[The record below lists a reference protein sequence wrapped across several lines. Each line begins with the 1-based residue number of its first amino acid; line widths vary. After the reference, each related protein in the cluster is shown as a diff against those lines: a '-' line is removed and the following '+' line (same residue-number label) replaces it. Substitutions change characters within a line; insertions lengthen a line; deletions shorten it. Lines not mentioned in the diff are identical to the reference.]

1 MKITFYN
8 LQKGIR
14 YLRNYGL
21 REFFIR
27 LSEKG
32 EPENISYSDWYNKHK
47 AAENELKKQRRES
60 EHWEG
65 KPSFMVFIQC
75 GGGINIDAQAVQ
87 RSIDSVLEQSY
98 GQWSICVLNAP
109 ESMSDE
115 LSSFIKTKAEHEILC
130 ARADDILQDIEQTA
144 SGKWSYAAFLG
155 AGHIL
160 SPDALYQ
167 AANAI
172 ENPAS
177 IRQSGEHWDD
187 DKSTIPDMIYTD
199 EDMIQWSGDESD
211 TDPFHYA
218 PEFKPDFNLDLLRA
232 NNYMKHFLVVSRE
245 IFIKAVTAETE
256 PDVDKCFDFVFK
268 CAENANRIV
277 HIPRVLYSCVKG
289 DDNDCINASTEIKA
303 IVNHLNRAG
312 IKAEVHRT
320 DYEGYYR
327 IRYTNDE
334 KPLVSI
340 LIPNKDERDSLNKCL
355 KSIAAGT
362 YDNIEII
369 IIENNSTEPETFEYY
384 KSLPERYDG
393 KFEGGI
399 KVVSWASNGL
409 FNYSAINNYGR
420 ANAKGEYLVLLN
432 NDIEMISRD
441 WIEEMLSVCTR
452 KDAGIVGAKLYYP
465 DDTIQHAGIVA
476 AIGGHA
482 RGVASN
488 MLVGLD
494 RYGDG
499 GYMHKASVMQ
509 DYSAV
514 TAACLMIKA
523 SVYDRIGG
531 FEERLT
537 VAFNDVDLCLKA
549 RKAGYLVVYDPY
561 VEAYHYESKSR
572 GQEDTEEKVR
582 RFQDEIEYMRSK
594 WNDIMR
600 YGDPY
605 YNPNLSRI
613 KNDYSLNG
621 MD

>member
-1 MKITFYN
+1 M
-8 LQKGIR
+8 
-14 YLRNYGL
+14 
-21 REFFIR
+21 
-27 LSEKG
+27 SG
-32 EPENISYSDWYNKHK
+32 E
-47 AAENELKKQRRES
+47 
-60 EHWEG
+60 
-65 KPSFMVFIQC
+65 
-75 GGGINIDAQAVQ
+75 
-87 RSIDSVLEQSY
+87 
-98 GQWSICVLNAP
+98 
-109 ESMSDE
+109 
-115 LSSFIKTKAEHEILC
+115 
-130 ARADDILQDIEQTA
+130 
-144 SGKWSYAAFLG
+144 KWSYAAFLG

-177 IRQSGEHWDD
+177 IRQSGVHWDD

-199 EDMIQWSGDESD
+199 EDMIQWGSNEHD
-211 TDPFHYA
+211 TDPLHYA

-289 DDNDCINASTEIKA
+289 DDNDCINADTELKA
-303 IVNHLNRAG
+303 IVSHLNRAG

-340 LIPNKDERDSLNKCL
+340 LIPNKDERDSLDKCL

-369 IIENNSTEPETFEYY
+369 IIENNSTESETFEYY
-384 KSLPERYDG
+384 KSLPERYDE
-393 KFEGGI
+393 KFRGGI
-399 KVVSWASNGL
+399 KVVSWESNGV
-409 FNYSAINNYGR
+409 FNYSAINNFGR
-420 ANAKGEYLVLLN
+420 ANAKGEYIVLLN
-432 NDIEMISRD
+432 NDIEIISRD

-452 KDAGIVGAKLYYP
+452 KDIGIVGAKLYYP

-523 SVYDRIGG
+523 SVYDQIGG

-561 VEAYHYESKSR
+561 VVAYHYESKSR

>member
-47 AAENELKKQRRES
+47 AAENELKKQSRES

-75 GGGINIDAQAVQ
+75 GGGIKIDVQAVK
-87 RSIDSVLEQSY
+87 RSIDSVLKQSY
-98 GQWSICVLNAP
+98 GQWSVCVLNAP

-130 ARADDILQDIEQTA
+130 AKADDILQDIEQMA
-144 SGKWSYAAFLG
+144 GEKWSYAAFLG
-155 AGHIL
+155 DGHIL

-177 IRQSGEHWDD
+177 IRQSGVHWDD

-232 NNYMKHFLVVSRE
+232 NNYMKHFLVVRRE
-245 IFIKAVTAETE
+245 LFIKAVTAETE

-277 HIPRVLYSCVKG
+277 HIPKVLYSSVKG
-289 DDNDCINASTEIKA
+289 EDNNCINADTEIKA
-303 IVNHLNRAG
+303 IVSHLNRTG

-340 LIPNKDERDSLNKCL
+340 LIPNKDERDSLDKCL
-355 KSIAAGT
+355 KSIAVGT

-369 IIENNSTEPETFEYY
+369 IIENNSTESETFEYY
-384 KSLPERYDG
+384 KSLPERYDE
-393 KFEGGI
+393 KFRGGI
-399 KVVSWASNGL
+399 KVVSWESNGV

-420 ANAKGEYLVLLN
+420 ANAKGEYIVLLN
-432 NDIEMISRD
+432 NDIEIISRD

-452 KDAGIVGAKLYYP
+452 RDAGIVGAKLYYP

-523 SVYDRIGG
+523 SVYDQIGG

-561 VEAYHYESKSR
+561 VVAYHYESKSR

>member
-47 AAENELKKQRRES
+47 AAENELKKQSRES

-75 GGGINIDAQAVQ
+75 GGGTNIDAQAVK
-87 RSIDSVLEQSY
+87 RSIDSVLKQSY
-98 GQWSICVLNAP
+98 GQWSVCVLNAP

-130 ARADDILQDIEQTA
+130 TRADDILQDIEQM
-144 SGKWSYAAFLG
+144 SGEKWSYAAFLG

-177 IRQSGEHWDD
+177 IRQSGVHWDD

-232 NNYMKHFLVVSRE
+232 NNYMKHFLVVRRE
-245 IFIKAVTAETE
+245 LFIKAVTAEIE

-277 HIPRVLYSCVKG
+277 HIPKVLYSSVKG
-289 DDNDCINASTEIKA
+289 EDNNCINADTEIKA
-303 IVNHLNRAG
+303 IVSHLNRAG

-340 LIPNKDERDSLNKCL
+340 LIPNKDERDSLDKCL

-369 IIENNSTEPETFEYY
+369 IIENNSTESETFEYY
-384 KSLPERYDG
+384 NSLPERYDE
-393 KFEGGI
+393 KIRGGI
-399 KVVSWASNGL
+399 KVVSWESNGV
-409 FNYSAINNYGR
+409 FNYSAINNFGR
-420 ANAKGEYLVLLN
+420 ANAKGEYIVLLN
-432 NDIEMISRD
+432 NDIEIISRD
-441 WIEEMLSVCTR
+441 WIEEMLGVCTR

-523 SVYDRIGG
+523 SVYDQIGG

-561 VEAYHYESKSR
+561 VVAYHYESKSR

>member
-47 AAENELKKQRRES
+47 AAENELKKQSRES

-75 GGGINIDAQAVQ
+75 GGGIKIDVQAVK
-87 RSIDSVLEQSY
+87 RSIDSVLKQSY
-98 GQWSICVLNAP
+98 GQWSVCVLNAP

-115 LSSFIKTKAEHEILC
+115 LNSFIKTKAEHEILC
-130 ARADDILQDIEQTA
+130 ARADDILQDIEQMA
-144 SGKWSYAAFLG
+144 GEKWSYAAFLG

-172 ENPAS
+172 KNPAS
-177 IRQSGEHWDD
+177 IRQSGVHWDD

-199 EDMIQWSGDESD
+199 EDMIQWGSNEHD
-211 TDPFHYA
+211 TDPLHYA
-218 PEFKPDFNLDLLRA
+218 PEFKPDFNLDLLMA

-245 IFIKAVTAETE
+245 LFIKAVTAETE

-268 CAENANRIV
+268 CAGNANRIV
-277 HIPRVLYSCVKG
+277 HIPKVLYSSVKG
-289 DDNDCINASTEIKA
+289 EDNNCINADTEINA
-303 IVNHLNRAG
+303 IVSHLNRAG
-312 IKAEVHRT
+312 IRAEVHRT

-327 IRYTNDE
+327 IRYTNDD

-340 LIPNKDERDSLNKCL
+340 LIPNKDERDSLDKCL

-384 KSLPERYDG
+384 KSLPERYDE
-393 KFEGGI
+393 KFRGGI
-399 KVVSWASNGL
+399 KVVSWESNGV

-420 ANAKGEYLVLLN
+420 ANAKGEYIVLLN
-432 NDIEMISRD
+432 NDIEIISRD

-452 KDAGIVGAKLYYP
+452 RDAGIVGAKLYYP

-499 GYMHKASVMQ
+499 DYMHKASVMQ

>member
-47 AAENELKKQRRES
+47 AAENELKKQSREP

-65 KPSFMVFIQC
+65 KPSFTVFIQC
-75 GGGINIDAQAVQ
+75 GGGIKIEAQAVK

-130 ARADDILQDIEQTA
+130 TRADDILQDIEQM
-144 SGKWSYAAFLG
+144 SGEKWSYAAFLG

-177 IRQSGEHWDD
+177 IRQSGVHWDD

-199 EDMIQWSGDESD
+199 EDMIQWGSNEHD
-211 TDPFHYA
+211 TDPLHYA

-245 IFIKAVTAETE
+245 LFIKAVTAETE

-277 HIPRVLYSCVKG
+277 HIPRVLYSSVKG
-289 DDNDCINASTEIKA
+289 EDNNCINADTEIKA
-303 IVNHLNRAG
+303 IVSHLNRAG

-340 LIPNKDERDSLNKCL
+340 LIPNKDERDSLDKCL

-369 IIENNSTEPETFEYY
+369 IIENNSTESETFEYY
-384 KSLPERYDG
+384 KSLPERYDE
-393 KFEGGI
+393 KFRGGI
-399 KVVSWASNGL
+399 KVVSWESNGV
-409 FNYSAINNYGR
+409 FNYSAINNFGR
-420 ANAKGEYLVLLN
+420 ANAKGEYIVLLN
-432 NDIEMISRD
+432 NDIEIISRD

-523 SVYDRIGG
+523 SVYDQIGG

-561 VEAYHYESKSR
+561 VVAYHYESKSR

>member
-47 AAENELKKQRRES
+47 AAENELKKQSREP

-75 GGGINIDAQAVQ
+75 GGGIKIDVQAVK
-87 RSIDSVLEQSY
+87 RSIDSVLKQSY

-130 ARADDILQDIEQTA
+130 TRADDILQDIEQIA
-144 SGKWSYAAFLG
+144 NGKWSYAAFLG

-177 IRQSGEHWDD
+177 IRQSGVHWDD

-245 IFIKAVTAETE
+245 LFIKAVTAETE

-277 HIPRVLYSCVKG
+277 HIPKVLYSSVKG
-289 DDNDCINASTEIKA
+289 EDNNCINADTEIKA
-303 IVNHLNRAG
+303 IVSHLNRAG

-340 LIPNKDERDSLNKCL
+340 LIPNKDERDSLDKCL
-355 KSIAAGT
+355 KSIAVGT

-384 KSLPERYDG
+384 KSLPERYDE
-393 KFEGGI
+393 KIRGGI
-399 KVVSWASNGL
+399 KVVSWESNGV
-409 FNYSAINNYGR
+409 FNYSAINNFGR
-420 ANAKGEYLVLLN
+420 ANAKGEYIVLLN
-432 NDIEMISRD
+432 NDIEIISRD
-441 WIEEMLSVCTR
+441 WIEEMLGVCTR

-523 SVYDRIGG
+523 SVYDQIGG

-561 VEAYHYESKSR
+561 VVAYHYESKSR

-582 RFQDEIEYMRSK
+582 RFQNEIEYMRSK

>member
-47 AAENELKKQRRES
+47 AAENELKKQSREP

-75 GGGINIDAQAVQ
+75 GGGIKIDAQAVK
-87 RSIDSVLEQSY
+87 RSIDSVLKQSY

-115 LSSFIKTKAEHEILC
+115 LNSFIKTKAEHEILC
-130 ARADDILQDIEQTA
+130 TRADDILQDIDQM
-144 SGKWSYAAFLG
+144 SGEKWSYAAFLG

-172 ENPAS
+172 ENLAS
-177 IRQSGEHWDD
+177 IRQSGVHWDD

-245 IFIKAVTAETE
+245 LFIKAVTAETE

-277 HIPRVLYSCVKG
+277 HIPKVLYSSVKG
-289 DDNDCINASTEIKA
+289 EDNNCINADTEIKA
-303 IVNHLNRAG
+303 IVSHLNRAG

-340 LIPNKDERDSLNKCL
+340 LIPNKDERDSLDKCL

-369 IIENNSTEPETFEYY
+369 IIENNSTESETFEYY
-384 KSLPERYDG
+384 KSLPERYDE
-393 KFEGGI
+393 KFRGGI
-399 KVVSWASNGL
+399 KVVSWESNGV
-409 FNYSAINNYGR
+409 FNYSAINNFGR
-420 ANAKGEYLVLLN
+420 VNAKGEYIVLLN
-432 NDIEMISRD
+432 NDIEIISRD

-452 KDAGIVGAKLYYP
+452 RDAGIVGAKLYYP

-561 VEAYHYESKSR
+561 VVAYHYESKSR

-582 RFQDEIEYMRSK
+582 RFQNEIEYMRSK